1 MNASRECG
9 SKRAFSGQAAT
20 AALLI
25 FANVC
30 FRLFSGKMS
39 SSSREGCRC
48 GRADCGLLISCELS
62 AGSRILL
69 TKRLLRA
76 CGNLCLRDLFDKI
89 VGVSQEEG
97 SVWRVEDVSLTL
109 KLESD
114 HLSDARK
121 TLSARVCVCV
131 RVCVRAQTRNRS
143 AHWTRRCRNR
153 RFPGQTDLRFFFFQ

>member
-1 MNASRECG
+1 MRQQA
-9 SKRAFSGQAAT
+9 AFSGQAAT
-20 AALLI
+20 AALSFSPT
-25 FANVC
+25 FASGC
-30 FRLFSGKMS
+30 LFGKMS

-48 GRADCGLLISCELS
+48 GRADCGLLISCDLS
-62 AGSRILL
+62 AGSPIVL

-121 TLSARVCVCV
+121 TLSARVCVSV